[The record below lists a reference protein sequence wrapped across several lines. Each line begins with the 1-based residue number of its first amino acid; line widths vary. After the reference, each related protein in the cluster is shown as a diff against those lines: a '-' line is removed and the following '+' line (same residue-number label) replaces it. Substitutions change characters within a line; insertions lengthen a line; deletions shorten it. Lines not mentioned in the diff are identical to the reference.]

1 MKNCNEVVEWLTDGA
16 RPTSETRE
24 VVAELCD
31 RLVGCGIPVWRFG
44 LFVLTLHPQIMGQ
57 AFLWKPGA
65 GVEVRSASFETFE
78 TEAFRQSPVRRVI
91 DTRASLRRK
100 LGEENC
106 PIDFEVTRE
115 LKAQGA
121 TDYLAV
127 PLFFASGGVHGATFA
142 TQQPGG
148 FTDAQIAAIKSVIAP
163 LARVA
168 ENRLL
173 ERTASILLDTYV
185 GNNAGLAHSSRTN
198 PARRHCHDQRGD
210 LAVGYA
216 RFHAPCRSPA
226 AADPC

>member
-1 MKNCNEVVEWLTDGA
+1 MMGSAQIVGWLTDGA
-16 RPTSETRE
+16 PPASDTRE

-31 RLVGCGIPVWRFG
+31 RLIDCGIPVWRFG

-65 GVEVRSASFETFE
+65 GVEVISASFETFE

-91 DTRASLRRK
+91 DTRASLRRQ
-100 LGEENC
+100 LDGEIC
-106 PIDFEVTRE
+106 QIDFDVTRE
-115 LKAQGA
+115 LRAQGA

-142 TQQPGG
+142 TQQGGG

-173 ERTASILLDTYV
+173 ERKASILLDTYV
-185 GNNAGLAHSSRTN
+185 GNNAGSRILAGHIR
-198 PARRHCHDQRGD
+198 RGD
-210 LAVGYA
+210 TANQCGDLVVGYA
-216 RFHAPCRSPA
+216 RFHAPCR
-226 AADPC
+226 